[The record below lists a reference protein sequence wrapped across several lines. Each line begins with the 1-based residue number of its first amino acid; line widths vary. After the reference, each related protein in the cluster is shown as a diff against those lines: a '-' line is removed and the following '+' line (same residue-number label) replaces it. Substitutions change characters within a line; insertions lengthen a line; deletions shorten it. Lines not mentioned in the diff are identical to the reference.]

1 MNPSFKGRLIAGF
14 ILAFI
19 AGAAC
24 GAFFG
29 FHQAR
34 AWRAEFG
41 HHPHAFA
48 DRIRNRIKSELDLT
62 PEQLTK
68 VEPVLNH
75 ADDELQKIRAETG
88 LKVRQVATQTN
99 RALEPLLTDAQRA
112 KLQKIES
119 RTLKKRGPHP
129 PGRHREKAE
138 GESTPDE
145 SEN

>member
-1 MNPSFKGRLIAGF
+1 
-14 ILAFI
+14 
-19 AGAAC
+19 
-24 GAFFG
+24 
-29 FHQAR
+29 
-34 AWRAEFG
+34 
-41 HHPHAFA
+41 
-48 DRIRNRIKSELDLT
+48 
-62 PEQLTK
+62 LTK